1 MVINDREMQN
11 RRINSRVIAHLDCR
25 ITHGGASYDAVIV
38 DLSQKGALMAS
49 KFLPP
54 TGSEISIILQTQLLK
69 NTLIL
74 SGTVLR
80 EIQIRPEDGPLCRFA
95 VQFGHTPL
103 DLIILLNKLL
113 ASQP

>member
-1 MVINDREMQN
+1 MVMNGSEIQN
-11 RRINSRVIAHLDCR
+11 RRTNSRIIVHLDCR

-74 SGTVLR
+74 NGTVLR
-80 EIQIRPEDGPLCRFA
+80 EIQIRSEEGLLCRFA

-113 ASQP
+113 SSKP

>member
-1 MVINDREMQN
+1 MVINGRETQN
-11 RRINSRVIAHLDCR
+11 RRINARIIAHLNCR
-25 ITHGGASYDAVIV
+25 ITYGGASYDAVTV
-38 DLSQKGALMAS
+38 DLSQRGALMAS

-54 TGSEISIILQTQLLK
+54 TGSEISIILQTKLLE
-69 NTLIL
+69 NMLTL

-80 EIQIRPEDGPLCRFA
+80 EIPIRPEDGPLCRFA

-113 ASQP
+113 TSQQ